1 MGLAGR
7 GIKRGGPQGRGRPSL
22 DVSGAGDGGQGVPGA
37 DLPRVFYVCDLA
49 KFLGRTEKAV
59 RNAVSRGTLPMSRR
73 VAGRIAWTREDVLS
87 WLSETRG
94 VSRSAE
100 TPVKIS
106 ANPYPRNPARFLVT
120 FELPTTDTATARN
133 RVRKVAPFGLDEA
146 GAIAWGQSQLGEVLR
161 GNMGMEKKEEPR
173 PTIQQPTKSARP
185 AIKPQRESKVP
196 TLYDFWHD
204 DFAVYLGQQAHSTQC
219 SYESMWINYFEPVL
233 GKLPLDAI
241 GKQEIKLLRGKLAHM
256 RKASGRN
263 QVMAK
268 LRKIFDVAV
277 ESEIIEL
284 DQVPYIRN
292 EKEGPRE
299 ETPAYNDDEILLI
312 LEAAVREGP
321 EAFAMLLLMMDTDLR
336 VSEVCALRW
345 SDVDLKAGVI
355 TIRHNFS
362 KGKPSPP
369 KGKKVKPVGITPALD
384 SVLRVLPRVNEFVL
398 VRSDIGETHRW
409 TPDTITR
416 MLKKLAEAAYVP
428 CYSPHKVRHTGG
440 TAKARNGA
448 PGWVVQ
454 ASLRHARL
462 STTQM
467 YVHLD
472 AADTAHQAARY
483 AATSSLAITWP
494 PRPPDAKQG
503 DSLTN

>member
-1 MGLAGR
+1 V
-7 GIKRGGPQGRGRPSL
+7 GGMPDAMARNSALGE
-22 DVSGAGDGGQGVPGA
+22 V
-37 DLPRVFYVCDLA
+37 DLPPVLYVRELA
-49 KFLGRTEKAV
+49 LFLGRTEKAV
-59 RNAVSRGTLPMSRR
+59 RNAVSRGTLPPGRR
-73 VAGRIAWTREDVLS
+73 VAGRLAWTRADVLS

-94 VSRSAE
+94 VSSKAE
-100 TPVKIS
+100 TSVKIS

-120 FELPTTDTATARN
+120 FELPTTDTVTARN

-146 GAIAWGQSQLGEVLR
+146 GAILWGQSQLGEVLR
-161 GNMGMEKKEEPR
+161 GNMGSEKKEDY
-173 PTIQQPTKSARP
+173 QPTNQQSTKPSRP
-185 AIKPQRESKVP
+185 ASKPERKSTVP
-196 TLYDFWHD
+196 TLYNFWHD
-204 DFAVYLGQQAHSTQC
+204 DFAVYLSQQAHSTQC

-233 GKLPLDAI
+233 GTLPLDAI

-277 ESEIIEL
+277 EGEIIEL

-312 LEAAVREGP
+312 VETAVREGP
-321 EAFAMLLLMMDTDLR
+321 EAFAILLLMMDTDLR

-384 SVLRVLPRVNEFVL
+384 SVLRALPRVNEFVL
-398 VRSDIGETHRW
+398 VRSDIDAVHRW

-416 MLKKLAEAAYVP
+416 ILKKLAEAAGVP

-467 YVHLD
+467 YIHLD

-494 PRPPDAKQG
+494 PRPPDAEQG
-503 DSLTN
+503 DSLKN